1 NAPVT
6 GLAEALAAGPADGPV
21 HAPAEAPALTV
32 VMGAPSPEELA
43 ALVVAVHATHATH
56 AARPEPAARPVA
68 PHLWRAPR
76 HPLARGPR
84 GWRESSWNLGGRL

>member
-1 NAPVT
+1 MNRPVNAPMT
-6 GLAEALAAGPADGPV
+6 GAANGPADGP
-21 HAPAEAPALTV
+21 ALTV
-32 VMGAPSPEELA
+32 VRGAPSPEELA
-43 ALVVAVHATHATH
+43 ALVVAVHATHA
-56 AARPEPAARPVA
+56 ARPEPAARSVA

>member
-1 NAPVT
+1 MNGPVNAPMT
-6 GLAEALAAGPADGPV
+6 GPATGPANGPV
-21 HAPAEAPALTV
+21 DGPALTV
-32 VMGAPSPEELA
+32 VRGAPSPEELA